1 MDLEVKH
8 DTTNQK
14 FYTVVEGKEAY
25 LQYIVIN
32 TNTINMIKT
41 YVPNELRGR
50 GIAGKI
56 VEEGLKYA
64 KRNFYSVI
72 PSCSYVEDYINK
84 HEEYE
89 NIRLYKY

>member
-1 MDLEVKH
+1 MDMEIIH
-8 DTTNQK
+8 DTKNQK
-14 FYTVVEGKEAY
+14 FYTVIDGKEAY
-25 LQYIVIN
+25 LRYIVVN
-32 TNTINMIKT
+32 TNTLNMIKT
-41 YVPNELRGR
+41 YVPNELRGQ

-64 KRNFYSVI
+64 KKNFYSVI

-89 NIRLYKY
+89 NIKLFK

>member
-1 MDLEVKH
+1 MDIKVEH
-8 DTTNQK
+8 DTKNQK
-14 FYTVVEGKEAY
+14 FYAVIDGKEAY

-41 YVPNELRGR
+41 YVPIELRGQ

-64 KRNFYSVI
+64 KLNFYNVI
-72 PSCSYVEDYINK
+72 PSCSYVDAYIMK
-84 HEEYE
+84 HDEYKS
-89 NIRLYKY
+89 IRT